1 MSSSSTTPLLVADDK
16 KTSSGA
22 VPEIISTPYIS
33 GTVSTSEEAVASQ
46 TTGEINS
53 SRFVHQRLHQ
63 SADEVNHGSAVSQRM
78 SFSADNSQEE

>member
-1 MSSSSTTPLLVADDK
+1 MSSSATPLLVADEK
-16 KTSSGA
+16 KASSGA
-22 VPEIISTPYIS
+22 VPVSTPYIVS